1 MKRIILAFC
10 AIICCAGYTAAADTA
25 LATFNQAN
33 TAFEKGQYTE
43 AAAMYESLAGRHG
56 GNAAL
61 YFNLGNTYF
70 RQQQMGKALLNYER
84 AKRLAPRDR
93 DVLYNLEFVRQQVK
107 EPQQPF
113 AVALLSALN
122 GLATLNEV
130 AALCS
135 FCFIGFL
142 LGATAWIFYRQRFI
156 LPTLAAFMLFILATG
171 WLFLKI
177 NVEVWTD
184 EGIVTAG
191 PAEVRNGPGT
201 ENSVGFSLPEGRKVV
216 VLGENNDWVA
226 VGLSSE
232 GLRGWIEKKYI
243 EKI

>member
-10 AIICCAGYTAAADTA
+10 AIVCCGVSGAAAETA
-25 LATFNQAN
+25 PAMFNQAN
-33 TAFEKGQYTE
+33 AAFEKGQYTE
-43 AAAMYESLAGRHG
+43 AAAMYESLAGRYG

-93 DVLYNLEFVRQQVK
+93 DVSYNLEFVRQQVK

-130 AALCS
+130 TALCS

-142 LGATAWIFYRQRFI
+142 LGGTAWIFYRQRFI

-177 NVEVWTD
+177 NAEVWTA
-184 EGIVTAG
+184 EGIVTTG
-191 PAEVRNGPGT
+191 PAEVRNGPGM
-201 ENSVGFSLPEGRKVV
+201 ENSVGFSLSEGREVV

-232 GLRGWIEKKYI
+232 GLRGWIEKKYV